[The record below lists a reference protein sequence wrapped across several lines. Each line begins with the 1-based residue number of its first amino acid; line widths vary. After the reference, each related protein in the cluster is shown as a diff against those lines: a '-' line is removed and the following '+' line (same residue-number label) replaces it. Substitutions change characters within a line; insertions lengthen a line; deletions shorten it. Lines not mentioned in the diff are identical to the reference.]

1 MVLVL
6 SSWLAMEIEF
16 FLQFLPIFQLDWV
29 VSLSRSESFRL
40 KTKSLFL
47 LDRCALK
54 IAKRAGP
61 YEFFC
66 ELKEDGY

>member
-1 MVLVL
+1 MVPVL

-16 FLQFLPIFQLDWV
+16 FLQFSLIFQLVGWFHFRVLRD
-29 VSLSRSESFRL
+29 FRL

-47 LDRCALK
+47 PNRCALK
-54 IAKRAGP
+54 IAKEAGLH
-61 YEFFC
+61 EFFC